1 MIRKTLSLALALVL
15 ALLLCSMPVAAQ
27 PPGPPTYHIFWG
39 TVTIDANP
47 APDGATVSAYIGS
60 LSWSTT
66 TRKGKYGYDPLFSI
80 LADDPTT
87 PEKDGGAVGDEII
100 FKVNGIIASTAPPG
114 PILFEIGGAGVNW
127 EAINLSI
134 GETAATYSLT
144 VSVSPSGGGTVA
156 LSPSTSGNQYESGT
170 TVTVT
175 ANPASGYVFDHW
187 SGDLSGST
195 NPTYITM
202 DADKLVTAHFRQI
215 APGQYSLIISSTA
228 GGEVTE
234 PGEGTFAYDAGKV
247 VELEASPDTGY
258 EFDEWTGD
266 VGTVADVDDATT
278 TITMDGN
285 KSVTANFEEVAVVQY
300 DLTISSAAG
309 GSVTIPG
316 EGTFTYNAAE
326 VVNLE
331 ASPDDG
337 YQFDEWTGDVADV
350 NASTTTITMDAD
362 KSITAGFSAV
372 TAGISPASFSA
383 SGLQISPQQ
392 VQPDQPVEISIDIA
406 NNGGA
411 TGSHTVL
418 LYINGSL
425 EDSHTVSISPG
436 SLQNVVFTVSRSAP
450 GTYEV
455 SLEGLQGQ
463 FTVAAPSGTSSPGG
477 LDTSTLIVIVAIIVG
492 LIVAIVFV
500 IARIRR
506 G

>member
-1 MIRKTLSLALALVL
+1 MIRKTLGLAVALVL

-27 PPGPPTYHIFWG
+27 LPVMPHSFWG

-47 APDGATVSAYIGS
+47 APDGTTVSAYIGS

-66 TRKGKYGYDPLFSI
+66 TKDGKYGYDPLFSI

-127 EAINLSI
+127 EAVNLSI

-175 ANPASGYVFDHW
+175 ANPASGYVFDYW

-202 DADKLVTAHFRQI
+202 DADKSVTAHFRQI
-215 APGQYSLIISSTA
+215 APGQYSLIISSTE
-228 GGEVTE
+228 GGSVTT
-234 PGEGTFAYDAGKV
+234 PGEGTFAYDAGEV
-247 VELEASPDTGY
+247 VELVASPDDGY

-266 VGTVADVDDATT
+266 VSTVADVDDGTT

-285 KSVTANFEEVAVVQY
+285 YSITAHFSEISAAQY
-300 DLTISSAAG
+300 DLTISSMEG
-309 GSVTIPG
+309 GSVTTPG

-331 ASPDDG
+331 ASPDEG
-337 YQFDEWTGDVADV
+337 YQFDEWTGDVANVAD
-350 NASTTTITMDAD
+350 STTTITMDAD

-372 TAGISPASFSA
+372 TPGISPASFSA
-383 SGLQISPQQ
+383 SSLLISPQQ
-392 VQPDQPVEISIDIA
+392 VQPDQQVEISIDIA

-418 LYINGSL
+418 LYINGNL
-425 EDSHTVSISPG
+425 EDSYTVSIAPG
-436 SLQNVVFTVSRSAP
+436 SLENVVFTVSRPAP

-477 LDTSTLIVIVAIIVG
+477 LDTGTLIVIVAIIVA

-500 IARIRR
+500 FARIRR